1 MLKIEVA
8 ESVDQLK
15 EMLEKQRYDTQRSK
29 VQVLWWL
36 KTGQAQQVNQ
46 LTHLSGYHR
55 TTISSWLSKSRQ
67 GGLDALLAVRSKPGR
82 PTAITGKIRQQ
93 LERELEDSEGFSSY
107 KEVQR
112 WLHALAV
119 CRCLTLAMHKTVRYH
134 LKAKLKQPRP
144 RSEKQLPGAVES
156 FKKTPETSCSLT
168 GVTINS
174 VSMLGRFV
182 TLCAD
187 ESRVGLLSVQLVNS
201 LAWESNP
208 SVSYSGSFSTVGST
222 G

>member
-55 TTISSWLSKSRQ
+55 TTI
-67 GGLDALLAVRSKPGR
+67 
-82 PTAITGKIRQQ
+82 
-93 LERELEDSEGFSSY
+93 
-107 KEVQR
+107 
-112 WLHALAV
+112 
-119 CRCLTLAMHKTVRYH
+119 
-134 LKAKLKQPRP
+134 
-144 RSEKQLPGAVES
+144 
-156 FKKTPETSCSLT
+156 
-168 GVTINS
+168 
-174 VSMLGRFV
+174 
-182 TLCAD
+182 

>member
-1 MLKIEVA
+1 MVA
-8 ESVDQLK
+8 E
-15 EMLEKQRYDTQRSK
+15 
-29 VQVLWWL
+29 
-36 KTGQAQQVNQ
+36 TGQAQQVNQ

-55 TTISSWLSKSRQ
+55 TTISSWLSKYRQ

-93 LERELEDSEGFSSY
+93 LERKLQDSEGFSSY

-119 CRCLTLAMHKTVRYH
+119 CRCLTLAVHKTVRYH

-144 RSEKQLPGAVES
+144 RSENQLPGAVES

-208 SVSYSGSFSTVGST
+208 SVSYSRSFSTVGST

>member
-15 EMLEKQRYDTQRSK
+15 EMLEKQRDDTQRSK

-93 LERELEDSEGFSSY
+93 LERELEDSEGFVRKSNFLEQLSPL
-107 KEVQR
+107 KKR
-112 WLHALAV
+112 RKHHAV
-119 CRCLTLAMHKTVRYH
+119 
-134 LKAKLKQPRP
+134 
-144 RSEKQLPGAVES
+144 LPE
-156 FKKTPETSCSLT
+156 
-168 GVTINS
+168 
-174 VSMLGRFV
+174 
-182 TLCAD
+182 
-187 ESRVGLLSVQLVNS
+187 
-201 LAWESNP
+201 
-208 SVSYSGSFSTVGST
+208 
-222 G
+222 